1 VSTQINIT
9 VGSGGLS
16 ERVTQQQLAA
26 RQAQLEKE
34 RQQRIEAQGTEQ
46 RNAKL
51 AAEGKAPDGSPL
63 NGPGFNQPDVE
74 RRPAA
79 NRLGGTN
86 FVLVPHETY
95 NVSGIAVKTKN
106 INNKNFSYRNLAGS
120 LYSVPDFISS
130 GGPSN
135 APYLQPKFPPNSI
148 SDVTLLEYA
157 ICNNTDVVGLGNTPV
172 QIRTSTGAIITPTQI
187 TKPIHILKNYTVECF
202 LYAPD
207 IPAIDTSLFPE
218 ECILDDGSIATS
230 CSNLYTS
237 PQASATVRLLT
248 TNPETSTDYIFFS
261 ASITS
266 LTGSGNLSVVNMGK
280 QYFNASVETGRW
292 HHIAVSVTNDNAAF
306 YLNGSSVEP
315 NIIIPGNWEAVH
327 QLPSTTI
334 AQAAA
339 GTSVTVG
346 AGLAPNGAFYSGIH
360 GFRFTPKALYTTTF
374 TPPSSITSFA

>member
-1 VSTQINIT
+1 VSTQISIT
-9 VGSGGLS
+9 VGSGSLI
-16 ERVTQQQLAA
+16 EQAKQQQLAA
-26 RQAQLEKE
+26 RQAQLEKD
-34 RQQRIEAQGTEQ
+34 RQQRVETQGTEQ

-51 AAEGKAPDGSPL
+51 AAEGKAPNGSPL
-63 NGPGFNQPDVE
+63 FGLGLNQPDIE

-86 FVLVPHETY
+86 FVFVPHEAY
-95 NVSGIAVKTKN
+95 NVYGISVKTKN

-130 GGPSN
+130 GGPGN

-157 ICNNTDVVGLGNTPV
+157 ICNNTDVVGLGNTPMQV
-172 QIRTSTGAIITPTQI
+172 RTSGGAIITPTQI

-202 LYAPD
+202 LYAPG
-207 IPAIDTSLFPE
+207 IPPIDTSSFPE
-218 ECILDDGSIATS
+218 GCILDDGSIATG
-230 CSNLYTS
+230 CNNLYTS
-237 PQASATVRLLT
+237 PQASATTSLVAVNADT
-248 TNPETSTDYIFFS
+248 GTNYRFFS
-261 ASITS
+261 ASLSS

-339 GTSVTVG
+339 GTTVTVG